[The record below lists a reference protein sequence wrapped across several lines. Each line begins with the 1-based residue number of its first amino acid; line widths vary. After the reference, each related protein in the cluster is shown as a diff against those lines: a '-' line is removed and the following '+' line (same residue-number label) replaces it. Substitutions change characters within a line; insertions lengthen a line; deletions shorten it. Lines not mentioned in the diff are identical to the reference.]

1 MQRMQPI
8 EETITLVA
16 SRGKI
21 SVDDVQQLLRL
32 PKDSTRNIIN
42 FLLKFDFIR
51 IVDGNYLVLSE
62 TCTPF
67 FDEIIPESYR

>member
-16 SRGKI
+16 SHGKI
-21 SVDDVQQLLRL
+21 SVDDVQKVLRL
-32 PKDSTRNIIN
+32 PKDSTRTIVN
-42 FLLKFDFIR
+42 FLLKFDFVR
-51 IVDGNYLVLSE
+51 IVDGKYLVLSD

-67 FDEIIPESYR
+67 FDEIMS

>member
-21 SVDDVQQLLRL
+21 SLDELQQVLRL
-32 PKDSTRNIIN
+32 PYGSTRSIID

-51 IVDGNYLVLSE
+51 IVDGNYLVLSD

-67 FDEIIPESYR
+67 FEELMP

>member
-21 SVDDVQQLLRL
+21 SVDDVQKILRL
-32 PKDSTRNIIN
+32 PKDSTRTIVN

-51 IVDGNYLVLSE
+51 IVEGKYLVLSD

-67 FDEIIPESYR
+67 FDEIMS

>member
-1 MQRMQPI
+1 MQPI

-21 SVDDVQQLLRL
+21 SVDDVQKILRL
-32 PKDSTRNIIN
+32 PKDSTRTIVN

-51 IVDGNYLVLSE
+51 IVEGKYLVLSD

-67 FDEIIPESYR
+67 FDEIMS

>member
-1 MQRMQPI
+1 MQKMQPI

-21 SVDDVQQLLRL
+21 SVDDLQQFLGL
-32 PKDSTRNIIN
+32 PNDSTRSIID

-51 IVDGNYLVLSE
+51 IVDGNCLVLSE
-62 TCTPF
+62 SCTPF
-67 FDEIIPESYR
+67 FDELMP

>member
-21 SVDDVQQLLRL
+21 SVDDVQKVLRL
-32 PKDSTRNIIN
+32 PKDSTRTIVN

-51 IVDGNYLVLSE
+51 IVDGKYLVLSD

-67 FDEIIPESYR
+67 FDEIMS

>member
-21 SVDDVQQLLRL
+21 SVDDVQKILRL
-32 PKDSTRNIIN
+32 PKDSTRTIVN

-51 IVDGNYLVLSE
+51 IVDGKYLTLSD

-67 FDEIIPESYR
+67 FDEIMS

>member
-1 MQRMQPI
+1 MQPI

-21 SVDDVQQLLRL
+21 SVDDVQKVLRL
-32 PKDSTRNIIN
+32 PKDSTRTIVN

-51 IVDGNYLVLSE
+51 IVEGKYLVLSD

-67 FDEIIPESYR
+67 FDEIMS

>member
-21 SVDDVQQLLRL
+21 SVDDVQDVLRL
-32 PKDSTRNIIN
+32 PKDSTRTIVN

-51 IVDGNYLVLSE
+51 IVDGKYLVLSD

-67 FDEIIPESYR
+67 FDEIMS